1 MYSISEFVY
10 YCPVLGQQY
19 IDVLYFCPDRAVVHA
34 FASTCVQEPEY
45 SQNSYH
51 YHSSRVSGIDPYAP
65 AAGHLPATN
74 TAPPPSRVPPFGGN
88 NDDDDSNGGV
98 DSGQGS
104 SLDRDYASYNGHH
117 HRYSNGG
124 PPPQANNGRQ
134 QAANGGQ
141 FYYNLPTTGRGDD
154 GGGISPRRRA
164 PGDTLDLS
172 NREYRGS
179 AFELYKKPGGF
190 QPFPSYGEVQR

>member
-1 MYSISEFVY
+1 
-10 YCPVLGQQY
+10 
-19 IDVLYFCPDRAVVHA
+19 
-34 FASTCVQEPEY
+34 VQEPDY
-45 SQNSYH
+45 SPNSYH

-65 AAGHLPATN
+65 AGHHPSAAT
-74 TAPPPSRVPPFGGN
+74 TAPPSRVPPFG
-88 NDDDDSNGGV
+88 DDDDSNGGV

-117 HRYSNGG
+117 RYSNGG
-124 PPPQANNGRQ
+124 GGPPPPANGRNGVSQ

-141 FYYNLPTTGRGDD
+141 FYYNLPSSATTGRGDD